1 MVYALDFSAVLCS
14 LRIKAKVMLGPFLV
28 NSSQAG
34 RVAAKLERAIEF
46 ERYLKSGSS
55 RAFARKRP

>member
-34 RVAAKLERAIEF
+34 RVAAKLERAIGF
-46 ERYLKSGSS
+46 EWHWKSGSS